1 MTECWPGERNGF
13 AVFQQPALSIRGH
26 SVLLHSALWDGD
38 FLLTSLLQSP
48 LSYQTWQHA
57 GSKLKNWLLPNAGF
71 WRYSEIDILLSQI
84 IGDKSFKFQG
94 YKNIP
99 KRAHYKVPFLCAR
112 QSSMPPPHT
121 MRYAEESQK
130 LPIITL
136 SLSTVHPICAVM
148 IWAFEALMAALA
160 GKIMAPIIFNELH
173 QEVSMG
179 LLSLEQ
185 RHVGKQLCFLVIKMA
200 VSLCEAKEQC
210 FPFWALLDL
219 KGPRKAAWKET
230 SPSPCRCPLPWLDVY
245 TSSLPLWNR

>member
-1 MTECWPGERNGF
+1 
-13 AVFQQPALSIRGH
+13 
-26 SVLLHSALWDGD
+26 
-38 FLLTSLLQSP
+38 
-48 LSYQTWQHA
+48 
-57 GSKLKNWLLPNAGF
+57 
-71 WRYSEIDILLSQI
+71 
-84 IGDKSFKFQG
+84 
-94 YKNIP
+94 
-99 KRAHYKVPFLCAR
+99 
-112 QSSMPPPHT
+112 
-121 MRYAEESQK
+121 MRCAEESQK
-130 LPIITL
+130 LPIIAL

-219 KGPRKAAWKET
+219 KGPRKTARKET
-230 SPSPCRCPLPWLDVY
+230 SPSPVLVPFALTGCIYEPLAFMESISSAEWNLLYHRFSIHSETYVLMENAFWLKQIKTKQNRNKQKQNPCQQGSRLEGGEAENKLIAPISLTQLGQSWLFCPDPLVLPETWVFMSTA
-245 TSSLPLWNR
+245 TSAQSQSFFVCMFTRT